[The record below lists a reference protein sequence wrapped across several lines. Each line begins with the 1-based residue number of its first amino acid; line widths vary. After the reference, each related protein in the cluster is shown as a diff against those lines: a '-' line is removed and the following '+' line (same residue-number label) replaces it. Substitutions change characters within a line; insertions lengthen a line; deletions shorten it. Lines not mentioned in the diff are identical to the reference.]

1 MGKSTPS
8 PPPPI
13 DVEGAITRQAEV
25 NRFNFLSPIG
35 NIELGDVTAG
45 GQFTPEGGQ
54 AQRITLS
61 PEVEAALTSEQR
73 LDALL
78 SDSAIDLT
86 GRLPTEAFDTS
97 NLNAPDFPSGID
109 FSTLTPLPSSEDLLT
124 ASQPVEEAT
133 QSRLTNL
140 LNPQFELD
148 ERRARQRLADQ
159 GLPQGGEAFETELDN
174 LFRRRDESLLQVADQ
189 SVLAG
194 RAEQSRLQSQ
204 ALQARTQEIGE
215 RLTEIGLTKE
225 EISFIQSQALLN
237 RGTAFNELA
246 SLAPLVSPVVLPQFQ
261 PQSQIDTFAP
271 LAINANQQNQAFQA
285 AQSNQNAFLNGLF
298 GIGSSAILATN
309 PLGKLFGT

>member
-1 MGKSTPS
+1 MGKKAPS

-13 DVEGAITRQAEV
+13 DVEAAITRQAEE
-25 NRFNFLSPIG
+25 NRFNFISPIG
-35 NIELGDVTAG
+35 NIELGEIEG
-45 GQFTPEGGQ
+45 GQFSPTGGL

-78 SDSAIDLT
+78 SNQAIDLT
-86 GRLPTEAFDTS
+86 GRLPTEAFDTA
-97 NLNAPDFPSGID
+97 NLNSPDFPGGID
-109 FSTLTPLPSSEDLLT
+109 FSALTPLPSSEDLLT

-194 RAEQSRLQSQ
+194 RAEQSRLQSA
-204 ALQARTQEIGE
+204 ALQVRTQELGE

-225 EISFIQSQALLN
+225 EINFLQSQELLN

-246 SLAPLVSPVVLPQFQ
+246 SLAPLVSPVQLPQFQ

-271 LAINANQQNQAFQA
+271 LALNAAQQNQVFQA
-285 AQSNQNAFLNGLF
+285 EQQQNLGLLNGLF
-298 GIGSSAILATN
+298 SLGGAGITGATF
-309 PLGKLFGT
+309 GLFKP